1 MKKIFFILCGIF
13 LSVPLWAAHP
23 ASALFE
29 FNPVQIDFGI
39 LKPGKIVHST
49 INMSKKGSGPLD
61 WFLEDPAASRNL
73 SSGKLKG
80 RLTEP
85 SQSIVVA
92 LKYDGVVQQSD
103 ARDESPASGA
113 VQIGILAGDN
123 SVKYELQQNYGSQS
137 VSLRFRSRDLL
148 RTIIVKYEILEQDV
162 PVLNVEPSSI
172 DLGSASGDTVT
183 NLRLKIENKGVEKL
197 HWKVSSPRLKKD
209 RGRYISFYN
218 EGCKGKGTYTLPER
232 LEQTVQMNGKW
243 KETEG
248 FPAGDESVHDL
259 TILFIGNGGALSIR
273 KDVNAGNLSM
283 FLDEVPLDSVDC
295 NSENRGWIEVPFAEK
310 LKEGPRRLK
319 LNVTGGGVL
328 VKGMRIY
335 SRDIKSP
342 PPGWITLSPNA
353 GETTSESDY
362 VNIRLSTDKMEPGLY
377 ADSILFQSN
386 GGDLWVDLSVR
397 VTGSDVPKIISVY
410 KFIRGSDFL
419 FTAYP
424 EREDKRILKFY
435 KRQGIAFR
443 LFKENTPGT
452 KKLYRWYHPGKGD
465 HFYSSE
471 SEMSH
476 SSLHGYI
483 LEGSI
488 GNIAT
493 AKLPGTREL
502 YQWHNVMTGL
512 HFYTTDIKGEGYG
525 QKGYKFE
532 SIIGYVR

>member
-1 MKKIFFILCGIF
+1 
-13 LSVPLWAAHP
+13 
-23 ASALFE
+23 
-29 FNPVQIDFGI
+29 
-39 LKPGKIVHST
+39 
-49 INMSKKGSGPLD
+49 MSKKGSLPLD
-61 WFLEDPAASRNL
+61 WVLEDPVASRNL

-80 RLTEP
+80 RLTEA

-92 LKYDGVVQQSD
+92 LKYDGVVQQSG

-113 VQIGILAGDN
+113 VQMGILVGDN
-123 SVKYELQQNYGSQS
+123 SVKYELQQNHGSQS
-137 VSLRFRSRDLL
+137 ISLKFRSRDLL
-148 RTIIVKYEILEQDV
+148 RTIIVKYEILEQDA
-162 PVLNVEPSSI
+162 PVLNIEPSSI
-172 DLGSASGDTVT
+172 DLGSVSGDTVT
-183 NLRLKIENKGVEKL
+183 NLRLKIENKGLEKL
-197 HWKVSSPRLKKD
+197 HWKTLSPRLKKD

-218 EGCKGKGTYTLPER
+218 EGCKGKGVFTLPER
-232 LEQTVQMNGKW
+232 LEQTVQMNGRW
-243 KETEG
+243 KEMEG
-248 FPAGDESVHDL
+248 FPAGDESAHDL
-259 TILFIGNGGALSIR
+259 IILFTGNGGDLSIR
-273 KDVNAGNLSM
+273 KDVNAGILSM
-283 FLDEVPLDSVDC
+283 SLDEVPLESVDC
-295 NSENRGWIEVPFAEK
+295 NSENREWIEVPFAEK
-310 LKEGPRRLK
+310 LKEGPHRLK
-319 LNVTGGGVL
+319 LNVTGGDVL

-335 SRDIKSP
+335 SRDIKLP
-342 PPGWITLSPNA
+342 PPGWITLTPNA

-362 VNIRLSTDKMEPGLY
+362 VAIRLSTDKMEPGLY

-397 VTGSDVPKIISVY
+397 VTGSDVPRIISVY

-476 SSLHGYI
+476 ASLHGYI

-493 AKLPGTREL
+493 TKLPGTREL
-502 YQWHNVMTGL
+502 YQWHNVMKGL

-532 SIIGYVR
+532 SIVGYVR